1 MVAIEAAE
9 IMKMNGA
16 CPDTS
21 DEGCAHM
28 DYNPNHSQ
36 NSEVAAEAS
45 GLKISF
51 HGNPIATI
59 AVLISTRIINN

>member
-16 CPDTS
+16 CPDPS
-21 DEGCAHM
+21 DEGCTHM
-28 DYNPNHSQ
+28 DYNLNHSQ
-36 NSEVAAEAS
+36 NSEVAS
-45 GLKISF
+45 GLNISF